1 MAVALVTGAS
11 GFIGPAL
18 CKRLRGEGW
27 FVRAVMRRAAEG
39 PWAESVLV
47 DLGREPVPRG
57 TLAGVDCVFH
67 LAGKAHALAE
77 GPGADEEYRISNV
90 QSTLDLLAAAQAQS
104 VRGFVYFSSV
114 KAIGARGDSGRAG
127 GAELV
132 PDSPYGRSKLAAEQA
147 VLGSGAVP
155 HPVVLR
161 PALVYGPNPKG
172 HLELMIRAVRD
183 GWFPP
188 LPELGNGR
196 SMVHRDDLVEAAL
209 LCALDPRAI
218 GRAYV
223 VTDGTPYSTRQI
235 YECILEAL
243 GRKPPNWTLPTAV
256 LRTGARLGDALGRV
270 RGRRFPFDS
279 EMLEKLVGSARYDGE
294 AICRELGF
302 VPKRDLRGSM
312 AEMVATTP
320 SRRPARIRRRA

>member
-1 MAVALVTGAS
+1 MVLALVTGAS
-11 GFIGPAL
+11 GFVGPAL

-27 FVRAVMRRAAEG
+27 RVRAVVRRPAEG
-39 PWAESVLV
+39 PWDESILV
-47 DLGREPVPRG
+47 DLGREPVPLG

-67 LAGKAHALAE
+67 LAGKAHTLAE
-77 GPGADEEYRISNV
+77 GPEADEEYRISNV
-90 QSTLDLLAAAQAQS
+90 QSTLDLLAVAQAQS
-104 VRGFVYFSSV
+104 VCRFVYFSSV
-114 KAIGARGDSGRAG
+114 KAMDTSGDSGRAG

-132 PDSPYGRSKLAAEQA
+132 PDSPYGRSKLAAERV

-155 HPVVLR
+155 HPVVVR

-172 HLELMIRAVRD
+172 HLELMIRAVRA

-188 LPELGNGR
+188 LPDLANGR

-209 LCALDPRAI
+209 LCASDPRAI
-218 GRAYV
+218 SKAYV

-235 YECILEAL
+235 YEYILEAL
-243 GRKPPNWTLPTAV
+243 GRKPPSWTLPVSV
-256 LRTGARLGDALGRV
+256 LRAGARLGDVLGRV

-279 EMLEKLVGSARYDGE
+279 ELLEKLVGSACYDGE
-294 AICRELGF
+294 AIRRELGF
-302 VPKRDLRGSM
+302 VPTRDLRGSM

-320 SRRPARIRRRA
+320 ARRPARHRRRP

>member
-27 FVRAVMRRAAEG
+27 FVRAVMRRAADG

-209 LCALDPRAI
+209 LCACDPRAI

-243 GRKPPNWTLPTAV
+243 GRKAPSWTLPTAV
-256 LRTGARLGDALGRV
+256 LRAGARLGDALGRV
-270 RGRRFPFDS
+270 RGQRFPFDS

-320 SRRPARIRRRA
+320 SRGPARARRRA